1 MGEQGGRGELRVA
14 LFVSAPHTY
23 VNKAAEAVQ
32 RAALF
37 VCPHTC
43 VNREAAVEL
52 RVPLFVSAKDRL
64 HNVPFARFS
73 SAALFAP
80 QNAQLSSAL
89 QDRLWSRCSP
99 ARASPTTSFER
110 ATMTG
115 LSAACAVHLP
125 HAQITNAV
133 SKWLAA
139 SKAYLSHDTVTR
151 MTQSLAWHCRSHGTI
166 APLGFLNSPT
176 PPPHSP
182 STSLQS
188 LPRRHT
194 AKCHVSRQYA
204 QPVFC

>member
-1 MGEQGGRGELRVA
+1 MA

-151 MTQSLAWHCRSHGTI
+151 MTQSLAWHCRSHGTV
-166 APLGFLNSPT
+166 ARMALSLLWVFSTHPLPLPT
-176 PPPHSP
+176 L
-182 STSLQS
+182 LQHLCS
-188 LPRRHT
+188 HFPVGIRRN
-194 AKCHVSRQYA
+194 VM
-204 QPVFC
+204 